1 MYGNGAGN
9 IFSGGNGSGGGK
21 LREVET
27 NTERNA
33 LEGKIAD
40 GTEVLVRN
48 ATIGDDA
55 DATIKN
61 PNKPWA
67 RYRYNKDGDPVT
79 WLKTGEEESIDISLY
94 SELPDGA
101 VTSQTY
107 GDIPAGTTWAALK
120 GRDLMGVV
128 LDFIFATV
136 YHSYISP
143 TAATNVT
150 TENVEVGEVF
160 NQAITASFN
169 QNNGG
174 VANRVRI
181 QINEADAQDTALP
194 GDVLDYTYDDNAVVL
209 ADGQTRRYRTIIS
222 YDEGPIINDVS
233 GKGKPSPG
241 HILAGS
247 ATSATRTKTA
257 RRKIFFSKSVA
268 QPVNSAAVRALASS
282 QWDNDYTFSINMTD
296 GDTNIAFA
304 IPANRAI
311 SSVTFV
317 GLLSTP
323 VTAEIVAT
331 EQIIS
336 VEGGGAGYAQN
347 YRVYFFQPDSPY
359 TASRY
364 DIVLTNA

>member
-1 MYGNGAGN
+1 MYL
-9 IFSGGNGSGGGK
+9 GGQILGGKSGSGGGK

-40 GTEVLVRN
+40 GTEVLVLN

-94 SELPDGA
+94 SELPDSA

-160 NQAITASFN
+160 NQAVTASFN

-174 VANRVRI
+174 AANRVRI
-181 QINEADAQDTALP
+181 QINEADAQDTELP

-233 GKGKPSPG
+233 RKGKPSPG

-257 RRKIFFSKSVA
+257 RRKIFWGKSIA
-268 QPVNSAAVRALASS
+268 DPTTSAAIRALSW
-282 QWDNDYTFSINMTD
+282 QWNNNLTLTIPIID
-296 GDTNIAFA
+296 GDSDIVVITPSALTL
-304 IPANRAI
+304 AN
-311 SSVTFV
+311 VTFNGAV
-317 GLLSTP
+317 PLDQ
-323 VTAEIVAT
+323 TAEMLAT
-331 EQIIS
+331 EVIVS

-347 YRVYFFQPDSPY
+347 HRKYRLAPESPY
-359 TASRY
+359 TASSY
-364 DIVLTNA
+364 SITFKAV